1 MTDLNNE
8 HIVLENERLQLVPLE
23 ETHLPAFIQF
33 ALNEPD
39 TWQYS
44 LFNPGGS
51 AVNME
56 AYVKMALKEKDE
68 NKSYPFTVI
77 DLETNQI
84 AGSSRFYDID
94 FQNQA
99 ATIGY
104 TWYGKKYRR
113 TGINRNCKL
122 LLLDFA
128 FDYWKMERIEFRAD
142 IQNSVSIA
150 AMKAIGCVE
159 EGVLRNH
166 LAKTEGRRSSVVL
179 SILKDEW
186 KNGGRQKLL
195 TMIY

>member
-8 HIVLENERLQLVPLE
+8 HIVLENEQVQLVPLE

-33 ALNEPD
+33 ALTEPD

-51 AVNME
+51 APNME
-56 AYVKMALKEKDE
+56 IYVKTALTERAE
-68 NKSYPFTVI
+68 NTSYPFTVI
-77 DLETNQI
+77 DVKTNQV

-94 FQNQA
+94 FSNQA

-142 IQNSVSIA
+142 NENTVSIA
-150 AMKAIGCVE
+150 AMKAIGCLE

-166 LAKTEGRRSSVVL
+166 LAKTTGRRSSIVL
-179 SILKDEW
+179 SILKEEW
-186 KNGGRQKLL
+186 KNGGREKLL
-195 TMIY
+195 AMIY